1 MQTRTIYKVAGSLAI
16 SAFCV
21 FGMDACSN
29 DSGYV
34 DTSKTADS
42 TTVSGTPAAVSQDTA
57 AGAATASASTTPATG
72 NTAVAPKTSKK
83 RKTSV
88 MMPEGNA
95 GTIEK
100 DKEGVYSQAEVM
112 PQFPGG
118 KDALSSYVNDHLE
131 YSQTALDQSTT
142 GTVKVSFV
150 VDENGKVMNAH
161 LIGNSKIGNG
171 LDEEA
176 LRVVSKMPTWKPG
189 KVKGKNVKTRLEL
202 PINFQL
208 EA

>member
-1 MQTRTIYKVAGSLAI
+1 MQTRTVYTFFGSLLI

-34 DTSKTADS
+34 SVPPASTDS
-42 TTVSGTPAAVSQDTA
+42 
-57 AGAATASASTTPATG
+57 AATVASDSAKAASASATTTKIPA
-72 NTAVAPKTSKK
+72 KK
-83 RKTSV
+83 RKTV
-88 MMPEGNA
+88 ITMPDGSTA
-95 GTIEK
+95 TISK
-100 DKEGVYSQAEVM
+100 DNEGVYNFAEVM
-112 PQFPGG
+112 PQYPGG
-118 KDALSSYVNDHLE
+118 KDALNSYVNDHLQ
-131 YSQTALDQSTT
+131 YTQTALDQNTT
-142 GTVKVSFV
+142 GIVRVSFV

-161 LIGNSKIGNG
+161 LLGNDKVGNG

-176 LRVVSKMPTWKPG
+176 LRVVSKMPSWKPG

-202 PINFQL
+202 PISFQL